1 LSKEDILLFIM
12 DETEI
17 NKLFM
22 SIAENAGQMPDEVR
36 KVFSSLVS
44 TTLSYRDHLKQ
55 DTGIIVTVEDVR
67 VALGWLL
74 ESMRTQQ
81 LPPTGNAVRLDLVKL
96 WLDELKAFL

>member
-1 LSKEDILLFIM
+1 M
-12 DETEI
+12 DETAI

-44 TTLSYRDHLKQ
+44 TTLNYRDHLKQ

-81 LPPTGNAVRLDLVKL
+81 LPPTGNTVRLDLVKL

>member
-1 LSKEDILLFIM
+1 
-12 DETEI
+12 
-17 NKLFM
+17 
-22 SIAENAGQMPDEVR
+22 
-36 KVFSSLVS
+36 
-44 TTLSYRDHLKQ
+44 LKQ